1 SFFTQLFELGPASA
15 PLTAIA
21 FSKSADGGGSWQPPV
36 AAIEKDARTH
46 FLDKDWSAVD
56 PMNPDRI
63 LITYT
68 DFDQS
73 GTSGTP
79 PCGFVAGRPIL
90 RTAIELVQSSD
101 GGASWSRPTVLAQG
115 CNAAPTFAVLQ
126 GSQVAV
132 DNAGKIYVAW
142 ESMSGPTG
150 TTRALLISTST
161 D

>member
-1 SFFTQLFELGPASA
+1 SFSTKLFELGPASA
-15 PLTAIA
+15 PLTGIA
-21 FSKSADGGGSWQPPV
+21 FSKPADGGGSWQPPV

-90 RTAIELVQSSD
+90 RTAIELVQSSG
-101 GGASWSRPTVLAQG
+101 GGASWSRPPGLAQG
-115 CNAAPTFAVLQ
+115 CNAAPAV
-126 GSQVAV
+126 
-132 DNAGKIYVAW
+132 AGLAGVEVRVGKAGEVYV
-142 ESMSGPTG
+142 
-150 TTRALLISTST
+150 
-161 D
+161 